1 MPLLPRKN
9 SLDYNPDA
17 TIAASKKLTAIA
29 LERMKNPLED
39 PDFATLST
47 LNAQRSLGD
56 SVDRLE
62 DLAGQ
67 FHSLV
72 LRMGN
77 LLLSGQG
84 EQLVPEEIVGNGRKG
99 RKKGGA
105 KGDPYD
111 PRYDDY
117 SAMYPSSSSSSA
129 STPRPRGRPP
139 QPIPRDINPQEL
151 LRLLAEQ
158 MSERRRADDFSSS
171 AGSTIDP
178 REFNRRLQADR
189 GRFRQFY
196 DDDDRNS
203 FATSSNATSSRGVPI
218 YPYDDPMEVPIDDED
233 NSTLPTYRTYG
244 YDYDPNAPL
253 VPEAMRAGE
262 GQGATFNSLIFPLIQ
277 ITRRMNMLL
286 NSKIKPAIPSLSG
299 SQVKRMNDI
308 YQMVRTS
315 YNDVVRPQNRRDFRM
330 GFEGK
335 KDPFTG
341 AVYRPNAYLQQ
352 RFGNNSL
359 EQQLIQY
366 NQFGDEML
374 GTWDIERKNLL
385 LNLTVV
391 INSWK
396 QNTPTGQQT
405 EFAED
410 ITRSFQNTAKRLGK
424 KADLVEALQQGLG
437 DTDYAKKLRDD
448 ADALESVAQGA
459 GRKPRGR
466 PRKKDTMTMTMVGS
480 GRNFYGEKINES
492 RDIPTIW
499 RSYQDCPT
507 KYLL

>member
-1 MPLLPRKN
+1 MPLLPKNN
-9 SLDYNPDA
+9 SLDFNPDA
-17 TIAASKKLTAIA
+17 TVFASKKLKAIA

-47 LNAQRSLGD
+47 LEAQKRLGD
-56 SVDRLE
+56 SFDRLE

-67 FHSLV
+67 YHSLV

-77 LLLSGQG
+77 LLLSGQS
-84 EQLVPEEIVGNGRKG
+84 EQLTPELISVGSGRKG
-99 RKKGGA
+99 KKKGGS
-105 KGDPYD
+105 
-111 PRYDDY
+111 R
-117 SAMYPSSSSSSA
+117 SA
-129 STPRPRGRPP
+129 
-139 QPIPRDINPQEL
+139 QEL
-151 LRLLAEQ
+151 LRQIVEQ
-158 MSERRRADDFSSS
+158 MGRPPIDDEGFSVSTGDFSSS
-171 AGSTIDP
+171 AGTTIDP
-178 REFNRRLQADR
+178 RQIRQSFNNARNNLQEYFSRLQNDR
-189 GRFRQFY
+189 SRFRQFY
-196 DDDDRNS
+196 NDDDRNS
-203 FATSSNATSSRGVPI
+203 TANAASSRG
-218 YPYDDPMEVPIDDED
+218 PYDNPMEIPIDDD
-233 NSTLPTYRTYG
+233 DASSLTTGRTFG

-262 GQGATFNSLIFPLIQ
+262 GVGATFNSLIFPLIQ

-286 NSKIKPAIPSLSG
+286 NSRIKPAITALSG

-330 GFEGK
+330 GFESK

-341 AVYRPNAYLQQ
+341 QLYRPNAYLQQ
-352 RFGNNSL
+352 RFGDNSL

-374 GTWDIERKNLL
+374 GTWDTERKSLL
-385 LNLTVV
+385 LNLTIV

-405 EFAED
+405 EFSED

-424 KADLVEALQQGLG
+424 KADLVEAEQQDLG
-437 DTDYAKKLRDD
+437 DTEYAVKLRTS
-448 ADALESVAQGA
+448 AAELESVAQGS
-459 GRKPRGR
+459 GRVVIKGR
-466 PRKKDTMTMTMVGS
+466 PKKKDTMTQTLVGC
-480 GRNFYGEKINES
+480 GRNFYGETINNS

-499 RSYQDCPT
+499 RNYKDCST